1 MSEVI
6 QKAMD
11 FGLSWVAT
19 IGLAW
24 YVWWLNKTNREEVNT
39 LRKEHKED
47 LKEIAEKQSAQME
60 KLTDKY
66 TGEIERLRET
76 VDKNT
81 EAFNT
86 LKDVLANHLTVVT
99 GN

>member
-1 MSEVI
+1 MAEVI

-24 YVWWLNKTNREEVNT
+24 YVWWLNKTNREELT
-39 LRKEHKED
+39 ALRKEHKEEI
-47 LKEIAEKQSAQME
+47 KEIAEKQSEQME
-60 KLTDKY
+60 KITEKY
-66 TGEIERLRET
+66 TDEIERLRET

-81 EAFNT
+81 EAFKT
-86 LKDVLANHLTVVT
+86 LRDVLSTHLTVL
-99 GN
+99 NNN